1 MNYFK
6 LFFSKN
12 SILRDFQNFE
22 FDKIRIKGK
31 CIEFG
36 ASENSKKNFLK
47 DDTRFTIC
55 HFSNF
60 KSKSNKIIDINLEK
74 IDNKLNVKYDNAII
88 FNVLEHLNNVE
99 IPLNNINRILKKDG
113 LIIGSTPFL
122 YRVHGAPKD
131 YFRFTKDNLLYN
143 LKKSGFDK
151 IKIKE
156 LGTGPFLASF
166 SLLRGFLK
174 YIPIIYEIFLLF
186 SLIFDWVLKVNMKTH
201 PRAIYP
207 IGYTFTAKK
216 NRHLY
221 E

>member
-22 FDKIRIKGK
+22 LDKIKIKGK

-88 FNVLEHLNNVE
+88 FNVLEHLNNIE

-174 YIPIIYEIFLLF
+174 YIPIIYEFFLLF

-201 PRAIYP
+201 PKTIYP
-207 IGYTFTAKK
+207 IGYTFSAKK
-216 NRHLY
+216 K
-221 E
+221 

>member
-22 FDKIRIKGK
+22 FDKIKIEGK

-47 DDTRFTIC
+47 DDKRFTIC

-88 FNVLEHLNNVE
+88 FNVLEHLNNIE

-174 YIPIIYEIFLLF
+174 YIPIIYEIILLF
-186 SLIFDWVLKVNMKTH
+186 SLIFDWFLKVIMKTL
-201 PRAIYP
+201 PRSIYP
-207 IGYTFTAKK
+207 IGYIFIAKK
-216 NRHLY
+216 K
-221 E
+221 

>member
-22 FDKIRIKGK
+22 FDKIKIKGK

-47 DDTRFTIC
+47 NDKKFTIC

-60 KSKSNKIIDINLEK
+60 KKKSNKIINIDLEK
-74 IDNKLNVKYDNAII
+74 INNKINIKYDNAII
-88 FNVLEHLNNVE
+88 FNVLEHLNNVKM
-99 IPLNNINRILKKDG
+99 PLNNINRILKKNA

-122 YRVHGAPKD
+122 YQVHGAPKD
-131 YFRFTKDNLLYN
+131 HFRFTKDSLLHN

-174 YIPIIYEIFLLF
+174 YIPIIYEIILLF
-186 SLIFDWVLKVNMKTH
+186 SLIFDWFLKVIMKTL
-201 PRAIYP
+201 PRSIYP
-207 IGYTFTAKK
+207 IGYIFIAKK
-216 NRHLY
+216 K
-221 E
+221 

>member
-22 FDKIRIKGK
+22 IGKIKIKGK

-36 ASENSKKNFLK
+36 ASENFKKNFLK
-47 DDTRFTIC
+47 DDTRLTIC

-99 IPLNNINRILKKDG
+99 IPLNNIKRILKKNG

-174 YIPIIYEIFLLF
+174 YIPIIYEFFLLF
-186 SLIFDWVLKVNMKTH
+186 SLIFDWVLKVNMKTQ
-201 PRAIYP
+201 PKVIYP

-216 NRHLY
+216 K
-221 E
+221 

>member
-22 FDKIRIKGK
+22 FDKIKIKGK

-36 ASENSKKNFLK
+36 ASENYKKNFLK
-47 DDTRFTIC
+47 NDKKFTIC

-60 KSKSNKIIDINLEK
+60 KNKSNKIINIDLEK
-74 IDNKLNVKYDNAII
+74 INNKINVTYDNAII

-99 IPLNNINRILKKDG
+99 IPLNNINRILKKDA

-131 YFRFTKDNLLYN
+131 HFRFTKDSLLHN

-174 YIPIIYEIFLLF
+174 YIPIIYEIILLF
-186 SLIFDWVLKVNMKTH
+186 SLIFDWSLKVIMKTH
-201 PRAIYP
+201 PRSIYP
-207 IGYTFTAKK
+207 IGYIFMAKK
-216 NRHLY
+216 K
-221 E
+221 